1 MKFLHIPTRVCNIP
15 WIKEIFL
22 FDDFSFLIYFKPV
35 NDPKGTGR
43 TEYFAMKFHRNGH
56 VCFVYKAVN

>member
-56 VCFVYKAVN
+56 V